1 MCAQINPHSARTHT
15 SREIHIKL
23 ILMHSGLGG
32 DKVGVDEKGNAN
44 IMKEGEKKRER
55 SVKPASGN
63 VYLIN
68 GDSYDPM
75 TQRQGKKN
83 ILLKNH

>member
-32 DKVGVDEKGNAN
+32 DKVGVDEKRQCEHNERG
-44 IMKEGEKKRER
+44 GEKKREKR
-55 SVKPASGN
+55 
-63 VYLIN
+63 
-68 GDSYDPM
+68 
-75 TQRQGKKN
+75 
-83 ILLKNH
+83 